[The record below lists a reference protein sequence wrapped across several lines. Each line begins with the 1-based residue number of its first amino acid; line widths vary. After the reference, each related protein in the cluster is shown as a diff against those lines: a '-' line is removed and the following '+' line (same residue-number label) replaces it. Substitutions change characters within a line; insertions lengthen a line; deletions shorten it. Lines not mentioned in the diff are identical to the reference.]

1 MQDEFLD
8 KFKDIEVGQKV
19 RIIVSCPRR
28 YRHMTFAAVHS
39 DFLDFIRACGNEFTV
54 KTIQEYDSDS
64 AMVTLEEVPNRALEY
79 EQVEPI
85 GKRRSKVF
93 NSHRRV
99 P

>member
-19 RIIVSCPRR
+19 RIIVRCPKR
-28 YRHMTFAAVHS
+28 YRHMTFASIHS
-39 DFLDFIRACGNEFTV
+39 DFLDFIRAHGNVFIV

-64 AMVTLEEVPNRALEY
+64 AMVTLEEVPKHALEY
-79 EQVEPI
+79 QQIEPI

-93 NSHRRV
+93 NCRRV